1 MKCRHCGS
9 DLHLNFL
16 DLGSAPP
23 SNAYLSKNALSAP
36 ETWYPLRLVVC
47 DTCWLVQTEDHA
59 GREELFTHDYAYF
72 SSMSTSWLA
81 HAQQYVGNMVKRL
94 GLGPGST
101 VVEVAANDGYLL
113 QYVAQAGIPC
123 YGIEPTA
130 STAAA
135 AKAKGLDILESF
147 FGLDLAKR
155 LAAEGRQAD
164 LMAANNVLAHV
175 PDINDFVA
183 GFAALLKPQGVAT
196 FEFPH
201 LMRMVEH
208 TQFDTAYHEHYSYL
222 SLTAVQRI
230 FSTNGLTVFDVQELS
245 THGGSL
251 RVLAQRS
258 DFGERPVQHCVTDVL
273 AAEAA
278 AGLLQADGYSQFQ
291 AKSES
296 VKDGLLTFL
305 LQAKQQGLRVGAY
318 GAAAKGNTLLNF
330 AGVRPDLLPYVVDR
344 SPGKQG
350 KFMPGS
356 RIPIVHEDHLW
367 SDKPDCVVVL
377 PWNLLDEVSTQL
389 QGIQAWGGRFV
400 VAVPTLRVLE
410 AVRA

>member
-9 DLHLNFL
+9 NLHLNFL

-23 SNAYLSKNALSAP
+23 SNAYLSREALSAP
-36 ETWYPLRLVVC
+36 ETWYPLRLLVC
-47 DTCWLVQTEDHA
+47 EACWLVQTEDHA
-59 GREELFTHDYAYF
+59 GREQLFTQDYAYF
-72 SSMSTSWLA
+72 SSMSTSWLT
-81 HAQQYVGNMVKRL
+81 HAQRYVGDMVERL
-94 GLGPGST
+94 KLDANSN

-113 QYVAQAGIPC
+113 QFVAQAGIPC

-147 FGLDLAKR
+147 FGVELATQ
-155 LAAEGRQAD
+155 LAAQDRQAD

-183 GFAALLKPQGVAT
+183 GFATLLKPKGVAT

-201 LMRMVEH
+201 LMRMMEH
-208 TQFDTAYHEHYSYL
+208 NQFDTAYHEHYSYL

-230 FSTNGLTVFDVQELS
+230 FAANGLTVFDVQELP

-258 DFGERPVQHCVTDVL
+258 DFGVHPVQPSVASVL
-273 AAEAA
+273 TAEST
-278 AGLLQADGYSQFQ
+278 AGLLHSHGYAQFQ
-291 AKSES
+291 AKAEA

-367 SDKPDCVVVL
+367 ADKPDRIVIL
-377 PWNLLDEVSTQL
+377 PWNLRDEVTAQL
-389 QGIQAWGGRFV
+389 VQARSWGARFV
-400 VAVPTLRVLE
+400 VAVPTLEVL
-410 AVRA
+410 